1 MSIYKRKS
9 SRDRKNGK
17 HRYTVVIDVQGE
29 GGRRSRKTIGTYGTR
44 DEAERAER
52 DALTARDRGHN
63 IAPKSLTVAQMMAEH
78 LDYCKAD
85 PTHHT
90 AATIETYSLK
100 SKRYIEP
107 KLGSIILSK
116 LQPSTV
122 AAWRNELAA
131 TIGRSGKPLSP
142 KTIHNVFGLLH
153 AALSLAVGL
162 EYVGRNVCDVKAA
175 RPSRPT
181 TSVHAGTALNDD
193 EIRSL
198 LTAAKSTRWRSFIVL
213 ALATGARRGELCG
226 LSWADVDVDARK
238 VRIRRSL
245 SQTKNLIELK
255 DTKTHR
261 ERVVGLSDWAIQAL
275 RRQRVIQAEERLRAP
290 AGVYADSGAV
300 FTNELGERVT
310 PMAATKAFARIA
322 RIASISTRRLHDTRH
337 TAASHLIAAG
347 SDAVTVAGVLG
358 HESATITLSIYS
370 HAFDDAKHDATDRLG
385 ARMER
390 IATGNYES

>member
-131 TIGRSGKPLSP
+131 MIGRSGKPLSP

-162 EYVGRNVCDVKAA
+162 EYLARNVCDVKAA
-175 RPSRPT
+175 KPSRPAT
-181 TSVHAGTALNDD
+181 GQHAGTALSDD
-193 EIRSL
+193 EIRRL
-198 LTAAKSTRWRSFIVL
+198 LAVAEPTRWSAFIVL

-226 LSWADVDVDARK
+226 LSWSDIDLGKREL
-238 VRIRRSL
+238 RIHRSL
-245 SQTKNLIELK
+245 SQTIGRIELK

-261 ERVVGLSDWAIQAL
+261 GRTIGLSSWALEAL
-275 RRQRVIQAEERLRAP
+275 RRQRVMQAEDRLRSP
-290 AGVYADSGAV
+290 VGLYVESGAV
-300 FTNELGERVT
+300 FTSEIGERIT
-310 PMAATKAFARIA
+310 PMAATKAFGKVARA
-322 RIASISTRRLHDTRH
+322 AHLSTQRLHDTRH
-337 TAASHLIAAG
+337 TAASHLIADG
-347 SDAVTVAGVLG
+347 SDVVTVASVLG

-370 HAFDDAKHDATDRLG
+370 HAFDAAKHEATDRLG

-390 IATGNYES
+390 IASDR